1 MRALFMTAARVPLG
15 RVLTEHRRWLWPVG
29 VLLAA
34 NLAVLGFVVL
44 PLTRAVDA
52 SETRASTAEAALVQ
66 AAADFEE
73 AQATRDGKAQATSDL
88 EAFYKDVLPADI
100 TAARRITHLKIQQLA
115 REHGVAYE
123 RMGATPESVRDSRL
137 DRLRVSMVLSGEYD
151 DIRAFLYDLETAP
164 DFVVIDN
171 MVLAEGQQVQAP
183 LALTLEL
190 STYYL
195 AAPDGR

>member
-1 MRALFMTAARVPLG
+1 MMATRVPLG
-15 RVLTEHRRWLWPVG
+15 RVLAEHRRWLWPVG

-34 NLAVLGFVVL
+34 NLAVLGLVVL

-52 SETRASTAEAALVQ
+52 SETRAATAEAALM
-66 AAADFEE
+66 AAAEDYRDAE
-73 AQATRDGKAQATSDL
+73 ATRDGKAQATSDL
-88 EAFYKDVLPADI
+88 DTFYEDVLPADI
-100 TAARRITHLKIQQLA
+100 TTARRITHLKLQQLA
-115 REHGVAYE
+115 REHGVDYE

-151 DIRAFLYDLETAP
+151 DIRAFLYDLETSS

-171 MVLAEGQQVQAP
+171 MVLAEGQQLQAP

-195 AAPDGR
+195 AAADGR

>member
-1 MRALFMTAARVPLG
+1 MLFRSRDAET
-15 RVLTEHRRWLWPVG
+15 
-29 VLLAA
+29 
-34 NLAVLGFVVL
+34 
-44 PLTRAVDA
+44 TR
-52 SETRASTAEAALVQ
+52 E
-66 AAADFEE
+66 
-73 AQATRDGKAQATSDL
+73 GKAQATSDL
-88 EAFYKDVLPADI
+88 DTFYKDVLPADI
-100 TAARRITHLKIQQLA
+100 TAARRITHLKLQQLA
-115 REHGVAYE
+115 REHGVDYE

-151 DIRAFLYDLETAP
+151 DIRAFLYDLETSS

-195 AAPDGR
+195 AATDGR